1 MLSIR
6 VKEFSEC
13 AVFFLGLIL
22 LTNKEKKKWYAKMTF
37 FGGYVWNPALR
48 TDVRDSK
55 KSK

>member
-1 MLSIR
+1 M
-6 VKEFSEC
+6 C
-13 AVFFLGLIL
+13 GFLLRLNTTYQQG
-22 LTNKEKKKWYAKMTF
+22 EKNWYAKMTF